1 VINELRRIFKDR
13 PFDVTDVWLG
23 ELHDA
28 ALAAA
33 IDAEVPRARLKR
45 TALRK
50 ALERLVGSGLVESE
64 SGRWS
69 CTGGTDQWSQQVRRR
84 DYRAAKG
91 SNCSTATAR

>member
-13 PFDVTDVWLG
+13 PFDVTDVWLR

-33 IDAEVPRARLKR
+33 IDAEVPRARHKHGTLKR
-45 TALRK
+45 AAIRK

-64 SGRWS
+64 SGRWR
-69 CTGGTDQWSQQVRRR
+69 CAGGTDQ
-84 DYRAAKG
+84 
-91 SNCSTATAR
+91 